1 MATRPD
7 IGNTRQ
13 ERYGGVAGRRNQ
25 EHGERWVR
33 GNGYAAPASPDDDD
47 ARPDDAVSIDEVVER
62 LSRDLSDAVN
72 HAPNDDREQLRN
84 YAAELVR
91 EDTAPSGSH
100 GREPTKR
107 ARLSFFA
114 VAVWL
119 AVAGVV
125 LAFLVPPAGVVCF
138 VLAAISGVLAAFL
151 GPGEA
156 RPERTADTAD
166 QDRPLH

>member
-7 IGNTRQ
+7 TGNTGQ
-13 ERYGGVAGRRNQ
+13 ERYGGVAGRRFQ
-25 EHGERWVR
+25 ERSERWAR
-33 GNGYAAPASPDDDD
+33 GGNGYVPPASPDDD

-72 HAPNDDREQLRN
+72 HAPNDDREQLRT

-91 EDTAPSGSH
+91 EDTAPRGSH

-125 LAFLVPPAGVVCF
+125 LAFLVPPAAFVC
-138 VLAAISGVLAAFL
+138 
-151 GPGEA
+151 
-156 RPERTADTAD
+156 
-166 QDRPLH
+166 